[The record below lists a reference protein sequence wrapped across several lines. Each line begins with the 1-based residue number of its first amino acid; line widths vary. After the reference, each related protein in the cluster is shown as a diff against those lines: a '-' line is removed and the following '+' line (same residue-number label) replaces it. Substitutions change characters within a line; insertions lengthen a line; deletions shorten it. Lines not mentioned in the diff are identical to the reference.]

1 MHRRLLLAA
10 ILLLTAGVAHA
21 REVPRVVL
29 GLYDVP
35 VKQTVD
41 TTYVYDIAEMPL
53 NHLGLI
59 VEFNNLRQGVPDIA
73 KRDDVRGLLI
83 WLTDGRGL
91 EVQKLIALVEAASA
105 RKIPVVLIGNL
116 PGGADA
122 AGRAVTLADQ
132 NRLLAAIELKSL
144 GGFLPY
150 TYDLKTVIKDTSM
163 VEFER
168 KLPTVLPALEAV
180 QPIDPQ
186 AQSFLAFDRKADEPG
201 RSHAVVITSKGGYVA
216 AGYTHYEDSSG
227 VWSQW
232 YVNPFAFF
240 RRVYRTSD
248 APIPDTTTA
257 SGRRIF
263 YSQIDGDGWN
273 NVSSADRYKDRGVY
287 SSEVIL
293 RTIAQGYPDFPLTVA
308 PIAGD
313 LDPLWGGAIRSQ
325 EIARAFFRLPNVEP
339 ATHTYTHPFD
349 WSFFGKG
356 YRGEDEL
363 RYVKR
368 FAKARVAPG
377 FVADPNAP
385 RRPIDDHYDAPRSYG
400 DIPFNLK
407 REVEGSAAYINSFC
421 PPGKRVRL
429 LQWSGDTSPF
439 ADALGAVARAG
450 MMNINGRDTR
460 FDGEAPSYTAVS
472 PVGKMVGSYRQI
484 SASHANENI
493 YTNLWQSRFF
503 GFRYLRTSLAN
514 TEKPIRVKPIDVYYH
529 MYSGERQASLMAL
542 KEILNDARRQ
552 DLTPMATTQYA
563 AVGQGFFTARITELA
578 PKSWRIDQRGALNTL
593 RFDDASTLQLDETK
607 STGVIGERLN
617 DQVLYVTLDPAN
629 QSPVVTLRDR
639 GTAPP
644 KRPLLVDARWNLS
657 NMAISGPLIT
667 MRAQG
672 YGVGVMNWHM
682 PRIGE
687 GVERW
692 EARLDTGAASLV
704 VADAQG
710 VVQFQLPSGAEE
722 GVGITIQRVEMR
734 PALK

>member
-1 MHRRLLLAA
+1 L
-10 ILLLTAGVAHA
+10 AHA

-35 VKQTVD
+35 ATASVD
-41 TTYVYDIAEMPL
+41 STYIYDMAEMPL

-59 VEFNNLRQGVPDIA
+59 VEFRNLRQGVPDIA
-73 KRDDVRGLLI
+73 KRTDIRGLLI

-91 EVQKLIALVEAASA
+91 QVQKLTALVEAAAA
-105 RKIPVVLIGNL
+105 RNIPVVLMGNL
-116 PGGADA
+116 PGGTDA
-122 AGRAVTLADQ
+122 SGRAVTLADQ
-132 NRLLAAIELKSL
+132 NRLLAAIGLKSL

-150 TYDLKTVIKDTSM
+150 TYDLKPAIKDASM

-168 KLPTVLPALEAV
+168 KLPAVLPALEAI

-201 RSHAVVITSKGGYVA
+201 RSHAVVITAKGGYVA

-227 VWSQW
+227 EWSQW
-232 YVNPFAFF
+232 YLNPFAFF
-240 RRVYRTSD
+240 RRAYHTDGV
-248 APIPDTTTA
+248 PIPDTTTA

-263 YSQIDGDGWN
+263 YSEIDGDGWN
-273 NVSSADRYKDRGVY
+273 NVTSADAYKDRGIY

-293 RTIAQGYPDFPLTVA
+293 REIAQGYPDFPLAVA

-313 LDPLWGGAIRSQ
+313 LDPLWGGTLRSQ
-325 EIARAFFRLPNVEP
+325 EVARAFFRQPNVEP
-339 ATHTYTHPFD
+339 STHTYTHPFD
-349 WSFFGKG
+349 WSFYGPG

-363 RYVKR
+363 PYFK
-368 FAKARVAPG
+368 KYARARIAPG
-377 FVADPNAP
+377 FDADPTAP
-385 RRPIDDHYDAPRSYG
+385 QRRLDHHYDAPRSYG

-407 REVEGSAAYINSFC
+407 REIEGSAAYIDSFC

-439 ADALGAVARAG
+439 EGALAAVMRAG
-450 MMNINGRDTR
+450 LLNINGRDTR

-472 PVGKMVGSYRQI
+472 PIGKLVGQYRQI

-493 YTNLWQSRFF
+493 YTDLWQGRFF
-503 GFRYLRTSLAN
+503 GFRYLRISLAN

-529 MYSGERQASLMAL
+529 MYSGERQASLTAL
-542 KEILNDARRQ
+542 KEILDDARRQ
-552 DLTPMATTQYA
+552 ELTPMAASQFA
-563 AVGQGFFTARITELA
+563 AIGQGFFTLRMTELA
-578 PKSWRIDQRGALNTL
+578 PQSWRIDQRGALNTL
-593 RFDDASTLQLDETK
+593 RFDDAATLQLDETK
-607 STGVIGERLN
+607 SSGAIGERLN
-617 DQVLYVTLDPAN
+617 GAVLYIALDPAAAT
-629 QSPVVTLRDR
+629 PIVTLRQR
-639 GTAPP
+639 GAAPS
-644 KRPLLVDARWNLS
+644 RPLLTDARWNLS
-657 NMAISGPLIT
+657 NVTASASSVT

-672 YGVGVMNWHM
+672 YGAGVMTWHM

-687 GVERW
+687 SVERW
-692 EARLDTGAASLV
+692 EARLDTGTASLAI
-704 VADAQG
+704 ADNQG
-710 VVQFQLPSGAEE
+710 FVRFQLPAGAED